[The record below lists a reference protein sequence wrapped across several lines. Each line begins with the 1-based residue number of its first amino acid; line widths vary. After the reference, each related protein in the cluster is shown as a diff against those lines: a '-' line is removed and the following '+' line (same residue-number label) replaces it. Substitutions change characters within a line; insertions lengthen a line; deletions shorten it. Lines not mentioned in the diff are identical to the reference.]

1 MMNPHPARILILIRI
16 LLDVRDER
24 AREEAAHDRR
34 RECKREPVF
43 KKEEQQVVETLL
55 NLNVKQLKAII
66 NILDKEHGIT
76 ATPAVAAVAAAP
88 APGQAAAA
96 EDAQSTFDVVI
107 TSVDAKGKLALIRHV
122 KEQKGI
128 TTKEAMDFV
137 KELPQTFQAQASKEV
152 AEKFKKELEEKGA
165 KVELK

>member
-1 MMNPHPARILILIRI
+1 MS
-16 LLDVRDER
+16 
-24 AREEAAHDRR
+24 
-34 RECKREPVF
+34 
-43 KKEEQQVVETLL
+43 KKQEKTTEEQQVVETLL
-55 NLNVKQLKAII
+55 NLNVKQLKTII
-66 NILDKEHGIT
+66 DILGKEHGIT

-88 APGQAAAA
+88 AAGQAAAA
-96 EDAQSTFDVVI
+96 EDVQSTFDVVI

-137 KELPQTFQAQASKEV
+137 KELPQTFQAQASKED